1 MVGEPAAT
9 GQEPAA
15 AVGEVTAA
23 AAAPVATGERL
34 KTRKKHPVK
43 QLILHFSS
51 LARAGF
57 GSRRPLPTFGPGQLA
72 PHRFIYPE
80 IIMAKSGLPVSQG
93 DLYLLLPLA
102 WQAYT
107 DHLGDFADYKSGYT
121 AQLATEQLKALA
133 DAQQLPDDAAR
144 SGEAEAVRQQLVAQL
159 ADYLAAWHRLDG
171 YIEEAYP
178 ANYDSM
184 RAAVGHGHYD
194 AASRNDWAAVT
205 ALLAAART
213 FGDEH
218 QAELLARGQMPAT
231 FLPKTLAA
239 EATDVAKLLKQYQQ
253 LKGTAQQGT
262 TAQQEANRTLYD
274 DYQKLNRDAQRIFR
288 RQPDTAKLFQ
298 TEYLLGL
305 VRGPGQAGLRGTL
318 TLADG
323 RVAPGITV
331 AVQGGKAPL
340 ETLSDAEGRYA
351 LPVPAGDYTVVFSGP
366 GVARQEVPVTVQA
379 GVKKRVDGVVGKGV

>member
-1 MVGEPAAT
+1 
-9 GQEPAA
+9 
-15 AVGEVTAA
+15 
-23 AAAPVATGERL
+23 
-34 KTRKKHPVK
+34 
-43 QLILHFSS
+43 
-51 LARAGF
+51 
-57 GSRRPLPTFGPGQLA
+57 
-72 PHRFIYPE
+72 
-80 IIMAKSGLPVSQG
+80 MAKPTIPLSQS
-93 DLYLLLPLA
+93 DLYLVLPLA

-107 DHLGDFADYKSGYT
+107 DHLGDFTDYKTGYS
-121 AQLATEQLKALA
+121 AALATTQLKALA
-133 DAQQLPDDAAR
+133 DAQKLPDDAAR
-144 SGEAEAVRQQLVAQL
+144 SGEAETVRQQLVAQL

-184 RAAVGHGHYD
+184 RAAAGHGNYD
-194 AASRNDWAAVT
+194 AASHNDWAAVT

-213 FGDEH
+213 FGDDH
-218 QAELLARGQMPAT
+218 QPELLKKGQMPAS
-231 FLPKTLAA
+231 FLTKTLAA
-239 EATDVAKLLKQYQQ
+239 EAADVARLLTQYQQ

-262 TAQQEANRTLYD
+262 TTQQDANRTLYD
-274 DYQKLNRDAQRIFR
+274 DYQKMNRDAQRIFR

-331 AVQGGKAPL
+331 AVQGGKVPL

-351 LPVPAGDYTVVFSGP
+351 LPVSAGNYTVVFSGP

-379 GVKKRVDGVVGKGV
+379 GVKKRVDGVVGK

>member
-1 MVGEPAAT
+1 MVGEAAAT
-9 GQEPAA
+9 AGEAA
-15 AVGEVTAA
+15 TAGGEQAA
-23 AAAPVATGERL
+23 AAERASAAGEPL
-34 KTRKKHPVK
+34 QISKKHRVESE
-43 QLILHFSS
+43 ILHFSS
-51 LARAGF
+51 IARRRL
-57 GSRRPLPTFGPGQLA
+57 GSRSSLPTFGPEQLA

-102 WQAYT
+102 WQTYT
-107 DHLGDFADYKSGYT
+107 NHLGVFADYKSGYT
-121 AQLATEQLKALA
+121 AQLATDQLKAVA

-144 SGEAEAVRQQLVAQL
+144 SGEAETVRQQLVAQL
-159 ADYLAAWHRLDG
+159 ADYFAAWHRLDG

-178 ANYDSM
+178 TNYDSM
-184 RAAVGHGHYD
+184 RAAAGHGNYE
-194 AASRNDWAAVT
+194 AATRNDWSAVT

-218 QAELLARGQMPAT
+218 QADLLARGQMPAT
-231 FLPKTLAA
+231 FLTQTLAA
-239 EATDVAKLLKQYQQ
+239 EATDVARLLKQYQQ

-262 TAQQEANRTLYD
+262 TVQQDANRVLYD

-288 RQPDTAKLFQ
+288 RQPDTARLFQ

-305 VRGPGQAGLRGTL
+305 VRGPGQAGLRSTL

-323 RVAPGITV
+323 RVTPGITV

-351 LPVPAGDYTVVFSGP
+351 LAVPAGDYKVVFSGP

-379 GVKKRVDGVVGKGV
+379 GVKKRVDGVVGQ